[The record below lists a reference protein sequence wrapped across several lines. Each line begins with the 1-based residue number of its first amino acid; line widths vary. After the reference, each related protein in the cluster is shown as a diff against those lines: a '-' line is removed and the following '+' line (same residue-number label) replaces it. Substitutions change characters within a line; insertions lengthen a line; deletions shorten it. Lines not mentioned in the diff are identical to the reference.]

1 MKSKKKK
8 LNLVEEQRQELQG
21 MPWVG
26 GAVCSAVE
34 PRAVAAAVNSKCTF
48 HLQENGTL
56 AKI

>member
-1 MKSKKKK
+1 MVVQCAVQ
-8 LNLVEEQRQELQG
+8 LVVQLVVQ
-21 MPWVG
+21 
-26 GAVCSAVE
+26 CAVE